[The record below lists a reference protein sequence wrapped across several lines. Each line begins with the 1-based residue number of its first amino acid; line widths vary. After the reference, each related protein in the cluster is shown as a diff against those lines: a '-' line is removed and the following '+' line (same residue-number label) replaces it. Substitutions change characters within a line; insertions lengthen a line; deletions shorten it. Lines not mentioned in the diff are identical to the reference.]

1 MFISFLSYDLLRV
14 LRVIRI
20 TKHVEESM
28 LDVLVARD
36 QRVEI
41 HEVRIEVL
49 MAHEGSDQRI
59 RVYCAFRVIDLDLFQ
74 VKLLENGAHDEVQSV
89 ANLIS
94 VFVEIVESDVFLS
107 CLFEVGL
114 FLLRV

>member
-14 LRVIRI
+14 LRVIRF
-20 TKHVEESM
+20 TKHVAESM
-28 LDVLVARD
+28 LEARD

-94 VFVEIVESDVFLS
+94 VFVEIVASDVFLS